1 MIGLV
6 DCQSF
11 YASCERIFRPDL
23 KDVPIVVLSNNDHWL
38 IALSSEAKALGLK
51 RGQRL
56 SEALPAIREHNVAYF
71 SSNYSLYQDIS
82 LRVMETLREFSP
94 RVEVYSIDEAFID
107 LGRMCRLEE
116 YGTLIRERIQKQT
129 FIPTSMGAGPTKALA
144 KVAQRLAKTNGGVLI
159 LDTSEKMTRARRK
172 TPVDNI
178 WGVGRAFA
186 QQLKS
191 RGIETAEDFIRIP
204 EWEVRKRMS
213 IVGWRLQKELT
224 GVPMNDMKL
233 APDPRKGI
241 ISARQFGNPVKELP
255 LLKEAVSNY
264 TELAVE
270 KLRGQECTTSLVCV
284 TLESSMFRGDGLR
297 SLSRKVSPTDYL
309 PHIVRTATELLT
321 RLYDP
326 GLAYWRTTVLLFGIE
341 PTTGSQGDLFFSRD
355 PREKRIMDTV
365 DRLNRKFGRRT
376 VHLAACEATADW
388 GMRREHLSPSY
399 TTRLKDSPTVKIR

>member
-1 MIGLV
+1 M
-6 DCQSF
+6 
-11 YASCERIFRPDL
+11 
-23 KDVPIVVLSNNDHWL
+23 
-38 IALSSEAKALGLK
+38 
-51 RGQRL
+51 
-56 SEALPAIREHNVAYF
+56 
-71 SSNYSLYQDIS
+71 
-82 LRVMETLREFSP
+82 
-94 RVEVYSIDEAFID
+94 EVYSIDEAFID